1 MSTSGTATFNMDLS
15 ELVEEAF
22 ERCGSEL
29 RSGYD
34 LKTARRSLN
43 ILTAEWANKG
53 INLWTIDQGSI
64 PLITG
69 TATYDLP
76 ADTIDLLDQV
86 VRTGTGTTQVD
97 INLSRI
103 SSTTFATIPTKNTTG
118 RPVQIWINR
127 QAQIPQVTV
136 WPIPF
141 AAYSGTG
148 FVNTTTVMSCASIG
162 AGVGFA
168 ISPLTFTSTNN
179 MLVVASFGAITG
191 GSGYT
196 DGTYTAV
203 PLTYVSGSIATSY
216 PVVDIVVAGGVVT
229 SCVIH
234 AGPYTLVYW
243 RLRRIQDAGTG
254 VNTQDIPFRFLP
266 AMIAGL
272 AFHLSLKLPGVD
284 PNRVMGLKAMYD
296 EAFQT
301 ASEEDREKSSYHATP
316 RIYR

>member
-43 ILTAEWANKG
+43 ILTAEWSNKG

-64 PLITG
+64 PLVTG

-103 SSTTFATIPTKNTTG
+103 SSTTFATIPAKNTTG

-136 WPIPF
+136 WPIPDP
-141 AAYSGTG
+141 S
-148 FVNTTTVMSCASIG
+148 TT
-162 AGVGFA
+162 
-168 ISPLTFTSTNN
+168 
-179 MLVVASFGAITG
+179 
-191 GSGYT
+191 
-196 DGTYTAV
+196 
-203 PLTYVSGSIATSY
+203 
-216 PVVDIVVAGGVVT
+216 
-229 SCVIH
+229 
-234 AGPYTLVYW
+234 YTLVYW

-254 VNTQDIPFRFLP
+254 ANTQDIPFRFLP

-284 PNRVMGLKAMYD
+284 PQRVMGLKAMYD
-296 EAFQT
+296 EAFQQ
-301 ASEEDREKSSYHATP
+301 ASEEDREKSSYHVTP